1 VGEVIGAVMISI
13 EGPANRD
20 LRYVGA
26 VARAEEQITA
36 PPRCGVKW
44 IPIYQMGHLDG
55 DPVSDAAGHPH
66 SEDRCLARCLD
77 QGHRLGTG

>member
-1 VGEVIGAVMISI
+1 MILT

-26 VARAEEQITA
+26 GAHAEERITA
-36 PPRCGVKW
+36 PPRYGVKW
-44 IPIYQMGHLDG
+44 IRIYQMGLIGG

-77 QGHRLGTG
+77 QGHRLGIG